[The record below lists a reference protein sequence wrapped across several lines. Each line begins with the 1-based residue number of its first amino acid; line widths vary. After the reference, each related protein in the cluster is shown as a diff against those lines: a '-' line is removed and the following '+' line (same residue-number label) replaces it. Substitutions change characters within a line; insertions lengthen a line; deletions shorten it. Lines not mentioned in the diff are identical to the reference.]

1 MSFRHFKR
9 RLDTSSADESSSADE
24 EHPDQNVSLTEKSA
38 SLSHSD
44 LGGEILN
51 GTGKNRTPNDGQES
65 NESDG
70 SPESDESP
78 ESEESSDNSDSSD
91 SDDMRPLPRPLFMK
105 KKANNLQKATKI
117 DQPWNTQDDARV
129 LQTKKE
135 NMIKNIDKA
144 NQVAKNYETMKLR
157 LNTNYS
163 TNEELIKQCMLLDDN
178 DEVDSEKERQKWFE
192 RQNERKQKHRRI
204 QLAKQRES
212 EEYEA
217 KRFEA
222 MRKGKDGNTKYDVI
236 LDKEKEKLD
245 HKKQRSAEKVEKS
258 HNNNR
263 YKITR
268 TKNVEFGDLGKNSR
282 DYEETEYSVI

>member
-1 MSFRHFKR
+1 MNFRHFKR
-9 RLDTSSADESSSADE
+9 RLDTSSADESFSADE
-24 EHPDQNVSLTEKSA
+24 EHPDQNVSLTEKST
-38 SLSHSD
+38 SLNHSD

-51 GTGKNRTPNDGQES
+51 DTRKKRIPNDGQES

-70 SPESDESP
+70 SP

-105 KKANNLQKATKI
+105 KKANNLQKSTKI

-144 NQVAKNYETMKLR
+144 NEVAKNYETMKLR

-222 MRKGKDGNTKYDVI
+222 MQKGKDGNTKYDVI
-236 LDKEKEKLD
+236 
-245 HKKQRSAEKVEKS
+245 SW
-258 HNNNR
+258 
-263 YKITR
+263 TR
-268 TKNVEFGDLGKNSR
+268 RKRNLITKNR
-282 DYEETEYSVI
+282 DRLKK

>member
-117 DQPWNTQDDARV
+117 DQPWNAQDDARV

-163 TNEELIKQCMLLDDN
+163 TNEELIKQCLLLDDN

-222 MRKGKDGNTKYDVI
+222 MQKGKDGNTKYDVI

-245 HKKQRSAEKVEKS
+245 HKNKDRLKK
-258 HNNNR
+258 
-263 YKITR
+263 
-268 TKNVEFGDLGKNSR
+268 
-282 DYEETEYSVI
+282 